1 MSKQKKQH
9 TGLHRVLLVLTS
21 ILLEVP
27 DASGTGADLSEKA
40 LKNFSKY

>member
-21 ILLEVP
+21 ILLVV
-27 DASGTGADLSEKA
+27 A
-40 LKNFSKY
+40 LGGKCCWCIFCRND